1 MTGSWKGQS
10 IGLEGWSL
18 SVYCHGGHLTLL
30 AVISGKKYQPSERIL
45 AGIYISLVLNQRDA
59 GNQP

>member
-30 AVISGKKYQPSERIL
+30 AVISGKNINLPNAFSL
-45 AGIYISLVLNQRDA
+45 AYA
-59 GNQP
+59 YP